1 MEKPQNTAIVR
12 INSDLPCLIYRF
24 GKEIGRADTHDYTE
38 IYLPKGKHRLSFV
51 SSENSNDKV
60 DLEKEILDIEYEE
73 IIDVC
78 IFPIKNARIL
88 KERAEQERL
97 EQIRQEQK
105 RREQEHLA
113 ELRRI
118 EEEKRNR
125 EEALKPYKIAPY
137 LTLNFYDSVSI
148 RNLGFDNP
156 KKYVIASKNSLY
168 SILNDSFLPTIPF
181 QFEQIQECN
190 GNGDYL
196 WVKVNKKWGLYNY
209 KQRQYLVTPRF
220 DDISRTG
227 SHRNCYTLIVTIG
240 DRWKSGNYKL
250 GAINDK
256 GELFI
261 DCKYEEL
268 YEKDGGYYQ
277 AKLNGMEGLLDKY
290 GRVKL
295 DFVYKHLSAYSSK
308 GKYPTEY
315 RGKYGVFNYAGD
327 VILDFIYDKIEY
339 CEPFGCGYHVLVKD
353 GKYGIHICATGEMI
367 PCKYNSRDEIPNF
380 NLKSYY

>member
-1 MEKPQNTAIVR
+1 MEKHLNTAIVR

-24 GKEIGRADTHDYTE
+24 GKEIGRADAHDYTE

-60 DLEKEILDIEYEE
+60 DLEKEILDIEYED

-97 EQIRQEQK
+97 EQIRQEEK

-118 EEEKRNR
+118 EEEKRKR

-137 LTLNFYDSVSI
+137 LTLNFYDSVGI
-148 RNLGFDNP
+148 RNFGFDNP

-168 SILNDSFLPTIPF
+168 AILNDSFLPTMPF

-196 WVKVNKKWGLYNY
+196 WVKANKKWGLYNY

-227 SHRNCYTLIVTIG
+227 RSRNCYTLIVTIG
-240 DRWKSGNYKL
+240 DRWNGGDYKL

-268 YEKDGGYYQ
+268 YENEGGYYK

-308 GKYPTEY
+308 GMYPTEY
-315 RGKYGVFNYAGD
+315 RGKYGVFNYAGN

-380 NLKSYY
+380 KLEPYY

>member
-1 MEKPQNTAIVR
+1 MERPINTAIVR
-12 INSDLPCLIYRF
+12 INSDLPCQILRF
-24 GKEIGRADTHDYTE
+24 GREVGRAGIHDYAE

-51 SSENSNDKV
+51 SSENSNDRV
-60 DLEKEILDIEYEE
+60 ELEKEILDIEYED
-73 IIDVC
+73 IIDVY
-78 IFPIKNARIL
+78 ILPVKNNRLA
-88 KERAEQERL
+88 KEKAERDRL
-97 EQIRQEQK
+97 EQIRLEQI
-105 RREQEHLA
+105 RREQERLA
-113 ELRRI
+113 ELKRQ
-118 EEEKRNR
+118 EEEKRKR
-125 EEALKPYKIAPY
+125 EEALKPYKIDPY
-137 LTLNFYDSVSI
+137 LTLNFYDSINI
-148 RNLGFDNP
+148 RRYGFDNP
-156 KKYVIASKNSLY
+156 QKYLIARKNELY
-168 SILNDSFLPTIPF
+168 SFLNDSFMPTVPF
-181 QFEQIQECN
+181 QFEDIKECN

-196 WVKVNKKWGLYNY
+196 WVKVNKKWGLYNC
-209 KQRQYLVTPRF
+209 KQKQYIVSPRF

-227 SHRNCYTLIVTIG
+227 SHSNCYTLIVTIG
-240 DRWKSGNYKL
+240 DRWNGGNYKL

-261 DCKYEEL
+261 ECKYEEL

-295 DFVYKHLSAYSSK
+295 NFVYKHLSAYSSK

-367 PCKYNSRDEIPNF
+367 PCKYNSRDEVPNF
-380 NLKSYY
+380 DLKSYY